1 MPLLILAGALK
12 AVEAIQ
18 QGCELYKEYKGTV
31 LKAKATFDEVKG
43 IATEVTQVSTGVW
56 GFIKSKLFPAEAPP
70 KPVVTETSKVD
81 NSNVQTTPAPK
92 TKKKQKAPEPE
103 YDEQIIKNELIK
115 NLKVFF
121 KAMIALQK
129 KIEAQQLR
137 IDTEEIDP
145 DELLDVSLDLVIAK
159 KEMEKAQ
166 KQIRE
171 TMVYQSPPELG
182 ALYTDVIEM
191 FGIVQEKQEVT
202 HLLTVKK
209 RKEEVVRK
217 TKLINKIRKR
227 IALVV
232 VMVLIVLE
240 IWGLTA
246 AILLARQPM

>member
-43 IATEVTQVSTGVW
+43 IATEVTQVSTGIW
-56 GFIKSKLFPAEAPP
+56 RFIQSLFSDPPP
-70 KPVVTETSKVD
+70 KKAIDVPVKTTEVTQEAT
-81 NSNVQTTPAPK
+81 
-92 TKKKQKAPEPE
+92 TKKTSTKPPPVE

-166 KQIRE
+166 KEIRE

-191 FGIVQEKQEVT
+191 FGIVQEKQEIT
-202 HLLTVKK
+202 HLFKIRQ
-209 RKEEVVRK
+209 RKDEVARK
-217 TKLINKIRKR
+217 TRLINKIRKR

-232 VMVLIVLE
+232 VMALIVLE
-240 IWGLTA
+240 TWGLTA
-246 AILLARQPM
+246 AILLARQHT

>member
-31 LKAKATFDEVKG
+31 LKAKKTFDEVKG
-43 IATEVTQVSTGVW
+43 IATEVTQVSTGIW
-56 GFIKSKLFPAEAPP
+56 GFIKDRFFSDGDTKVKVETKTQQETPQ
-70 KPVVTETSKVD
+70 KVTETV
-81 NSNVQTTPAPK
+81 
-92 TKKKQKAPEPE
+92 TKRVVPPE

-121 KAMIALQK
+121 KAMIAIQH
-129 KIEAQQLR
+129 KIETQQLR
-137 IDTEEIDP
+137 IDTEFIEP

-166 KQIRE
+166 KEIRE
-171 TMVYQSPPELG
+171 VMIYQSPPELG

-202 HLLTVKK
+202 HLLAIKR
-209 RKEEVVRK
+209 RKEEVLRK
-217 TKLINKIRKR
+217 HRIISKLRQR
-227 IALVV
+227 LS
-232 VMVLIVLE
+232 LIH
-240 IWGLTA
+240 I
-246 AILLARQPM
+246 

>member
-43 IATEVTQVSTGVW
+43 IATEVTQVSTGIW
-56 GFIKSKLFPAEAPP
+56 GFIQSLFTDPPPKKVVDVPIKTEAP
-70 KPVVTETSKVD
+70 KEVVT
-81 NSNVQTTPAPK
+81 
-92 TKKKQKAPEPE
+92 KKASPPLE
-103 YDEQIIKNELIK
+103 YDEQIIKTELIK

-121 KAMIALQK
+121 KAMIALNK

-145 DELLDVSLDLVIAK
+145 DELLDVSLDLVVAK

-182 ALYTDVIEM
+182 ALYSDVIEM
-191 FGIVQEKQEVT
+191 YGIVQEKQEVT
-202 HLLTVKK
+202 HLLTVKR

-217 TKLINKIRKR
+217 TRLINKIRKR

-232 VMVLIVLE
+232 VMVLLVLE

-246 AILLARQPM
+246 AIILARQPT